1 VNLVL
6 HIIGHPWFAPL
17 VTTLVIL
24 AVAPLFIGYMSLV
37 ERKVLADFQSRL
49 GPMRVG
55 PRGLLQPLADGLKF
69 LLKEDIV
76 PTGADKP
83 LFLLAPIFSVAAA
96 LIGFTVVPFASV
108 AFVADVNVAVL
119 LIASVSALSVLG
131 IILGG
136 WASNSHY
143 PLLGALRSAAQL
155 VSYEVALTLGLMAG
169 VMIAGTLSLRD
180 VVEAQQTRHIWFL
193 FSNYGA
199 MLLPF
204 AVFVIASIVETNRS
218 PFDLPEAESE
228 LVAGYH
234 TEFSGFRF
242 ALYMLAE
249 WVNILVLA
257 ALAITLFL
265 GGWLRPL
272 PSIQALA
279 FPLDVLLPLA
289 AFIALAVYCVKLSR
303 ESYFRY
309 EKAILI
315 GLACAFVI
323 AGLLFLIPFLTPL
336 LSGLFWFFLKLS
348 LFIYLFIWLRATLP
362 RLRYDQL
369 MKFGWKWLIPIGLGG
384 VALNAVVGLIP

>member
-1 VNLVL
+1 VNFVV

-37 ERKVLADFQSRL
+37 ERKVLADFQSRY

-76 PTGADKP
+76 PAGADKP
-83 LFLLAPIFSVAAA
+83 LFLLAPIFSVTAA

-108 AFVADVNVAVL
+108 AFVADVNIAVL
-119 LIASVSALSVLG
+119 LIASASALSVLG

-199 MLLPF
+199 MLVPF
-204 AVFVIASIVETNRS
+204 AVFLIASIVETNRS

-289 AFIALAVYCVKLSR
+289 AFVALAVYCVKLSR

-309 EKAILI
+309 EKAILL
-315 GLACAFVI
+315 GLAAAFVI

-336 LSGLFWFFLKLS
+336 LSGLFWFFVKLS
-348 LFIYLFIWLRATLP
+348 FFIYLFIWLRATLP

-369 MKFGWKWLIPIGLGG
+369 MKFGWKWLIPVGLGG
-384 VALNAVVGLIP
+384 LALNAILGLIP

>member
-1 VNLVL
+1 MNLVL
-6 HIIGHPWFAPL
+6 QIITSPWFAPL
-17 VTTLVIL
+17 ATTVVIL

-37 ERKVLADFQSRL
+37 ERKVLADFQSRY

-55 PRGLLQPLADGLKF
+55 PRGLLQPLADALKF

-76 PTGADKP
+76 PAGADKR
-83 LFLLAPIFSVAAA
+83 LFVMAPIFSVAAA
-96 LIGFTVVPFASV
+96 LLGFTVVPFAGT
-108 AFVADVNVAVL
+108 AFVADINVAVL

-169 VMIAGTLSLRD
+169 VMAAGTLSLRD
-180 VVEAQQTRHIWFL
+180 IVTEQQTRHVWFL

-199 MLLPF
+199 MLVPF
-204 AVFVIASIVETNRS
+204 IVFLIASIVETNRS

-257 ALAITLFL
+257 GLAITLFL

-272 PSIQALA
+272 PSVRVLA
-279 FPLDVLLPLA
+279 FPLDVLVPLA
-289 AFIALAVYCVKLSR
+289 VFVALAAYCVKLSR

-309 EKAILI
+309 EKAILLGI
-315 GLACAFVI
+315 AGTLVL
-323 AGLLFLIPFLTPL
+323 AGLLFFVPLLSPL
-336 LSGLFWFFLKLS
+336 LSGLFWFFFKLS
-348 LFIYLFIWLRATLP
+348 VFVYLFIWLRATLP

-369 MKFGWKWLIPIGLGG
+369 MKFGWKWLIPLALGG
-384 VALNAVVGLIP
+384 LALNAVVGLMP

>member
-1 VNLVL
+1 VNTVL
-6 HIIGHPWFAPL
+6 KIIGNPWFAPL
-17 VTTLVIL
+17 VTTVLIL
-24 AVAPLFIGYMSLV
+24 AIAPLFIGYMSLV
-37 ERKVLADFQSRL
+37 ERKVLADFQSRY

-55 PRGLLQPLADGLKF
+55 PRGLLQPLADALKF

-76 PTGADKP
+76 PAGADKP

-96 LIGFTVVPFASV
+96 LIGLTVVPFAAS

-119 LIASVSALSVLG
+119 LIASVSGLSVLG

-143 PLLGALRSAAQL
+143 PLIGALRSAAQL
-155 VSYEVALTLGLMAG
+155 VSYEVALTLALMTG
-169 VMIAGTLSLRD
+169 VMVAGTLSLRD
-180 VVEAQQTRHIWFL
+180 AVAMQQTRHVWFL

-199 MLLPF
+199 MIVPF
-204 AVFVIASIVETNRS
+204 AVFLIASIVETNRS

-257 ALAITLFL
+257 ALAITIFL

-272 PSIQALA
+272 PSIQVLA
-279 FPLDVLLPLA
+279 FPFDVLLPAVVFVGLA
-289 AFIALAVYCVKLSR
+289 LYCLKLAR
-303 ESYFRY
+303 ESFWGY
-309 EKAILI
+309 EKSILI
-315 GLACAFVI
+315 VLAGTFI
-323 AGLLFLIPFLTPL
+323 LAGMLFFITLLRPL

-369 MKFGWKWLIPIGLGG
+369 MRFGWKWLIPIGLGG
-384 VALNAVVGLIP
+384 LALNAVLGLIL